1 MAAAIRQLGQT
12 KEVVAAAAAAIDDEN
27 GDGCGGVV
35 DVDASPMRLRTAL
48 LLDLILSIFYL
59 PDIDAGWKL

>member
-27 GDGCGGVV
+27 GDGCGVV